1 MRVLKGRYQSWLRW
15 LQGAAVPC
23 WNDFAQIHPESG
35 FTVACKSL
43 TRSLA
48 FLGAFTLLIVDPE
61 PIAAQLFG
69 TSRQML
75 PGRFIEVPRSVQ
87 QQLREAERAVEEDR
101 YSDAVVRLGDLLASD
116 SDALG
121 DIDLSGQDFFL
132 DLDDVIDSDRPFR
145 RSFMRTARDMIAELP
160 TSALETYELRYGPSA
175 RKLLAEAAAERDWT
189 KVREVRRK
197 YFHTMAGYDASL
209 LLAQHE
215 MFGGHPLAASML
227 LDDVVKVPRAVK
239 RLGDSVLLLHA
250 ATCRLSGRDLP
261 ELAAPRG
268 DLQVAGES
276 VPWPSDDE
284 LSDWLVARFGNVDL
298 IGSSQIKDYPLLGA
312 RANRNGASSGQLPLE
327 NLRWQLDTT
336 ASPRQERKI
345 RRIADE
351 IATNSKLPPPSWV
364 PLRVGSQLLMRT
376 SERLVGVDYQT
387 GKRVWTYPWQTGYEE
402 VESEETIL
410 DSLPGESEADDLW
423 TQRVWNDVPYGQ
435 VSSDGKRVYL
445 LDDLKKIEA
454 AIYGAGR
461 IRAGRP
467 TDTSS
472 NTLVALDL
480 ATEGKLRWRLGVG
493 ADEASTLSDAFFLG
507 PPLPLDGRL
516 YVMVEIAGD
525 INVCCLDPETGDE
538 IWRQQIVA
546 VESGAIHT
554 DPIRRVAGAMPTY
567 HEGLLICPT
576 GAGAMVAID
585 LGDQTLRW
593 GVHLERNQV
602 MSRSVGGRGRAV
614 ESKQLM
620 QRWFTGAAVA
630 DGKSLLVTPIESDR
644 LFGFDLLT
652 GEKLFPEKNRLSRR
666 YVAGIRGD
674 KFFVVESNGVTAHE
688 LSNGRTVWKTPRDFL
703 SVGQQISGLGVFGD
717 GVYYV
722 PSTANQIIGISLADG
737 SVVERRT
744 TRFPLG
750 NLVAADGEIIAQ
762 GATTL
767 SVAFGEK
774 TLEPLVNRILE
785 KDPSNFD
792 AIVRK
797 SELLLQHGQRDE
809 ALDLLEQAR
818 QMQPDNDEVRMLS
831 VSAMLGTLRDDLEGN
846 EGLADTL
853 DLLIDRPS
861 QRVELLALRI
871 RAAMA
876 DGQYEEAARQ
886 LIDLSSLVVSEP
898 LLESSADQVVADP
911 SRDCSLDGW
920 ISGQSHDLFRSASE
934 EQLTAINELVLAEA
948 ESKSEGSTNLLQRLY
963 RHFGVMDGIEPI
975 RRELANRMLADG
987 AYLELERLAVGP
999 MIPSSTNFADLSSD
1013 RLIMLANA
1021 YVSGRMPD
1029 NALAVLDVLSTRDVS
1044 DQPGV
1049 VDEVTALRGAAES
1062 QIATYQWPKKVSRRW
1077 DTRKTR
1083 GTALIPRTTVY
1094 ETQQLAGPQFRGWRL
1109 AGESSSSI
1117 SVRDPDGIMRRVP
1130 LEGALSDNTDK
1141 EAQVSGGVMVVMTT
1155 SGLLGIDLYHLLVGD
1170 GQAMLWT
1177 RGPGDDGEALAKR
1190 RSTMTPFGAPAV
1202 RYCINSATASGGV
1215 IPELKLGPVMGDR
1228 VLLLQGG
1235 ELLAIDVITGE
1246 TIWRNSGAPQ
1256 SGTVVCGGDRVA
1268 VVSSSTEQVVEF
1280 DLLDGRKLSTKR
1292 WKYGVVWGSA
1302 GRNLLCYRSA
1312 GIDRMYDVLLVNPFD
1327 DQVILKQT
1335 AFSSNRSKADVPCS
1349 YGRVVS
1355 GRYFVMLNHLGEC
1368 LIWDIRDAVEIGRP
1382 QLPPYKDLQDLNVL
1396 AMKGQLLLLPKRRLK
1411 PPSNPPR
1418 TVLTIEGSIHRTV
1431 SDLHAVSLLDGT
1443 INWSKELDEP
1453 WGCTLTQPADSPLVL
1468 LSRGPRNISNT
1479 SRRRE
1484 LDVLAVDIRD
1494 GSELERSQG
1503 KPVDSGYNY
1512 LSTKLTVQP
1521 SLSRVI
1527 AQIGPKEMITYS
1539 FGDAANPGVG
1549 NSELDSYE
1557 QQMRALRPQRNA
1569 PAVPGQQGDGAEDD
1583 SEE

>member
-1 MRVLKGRYQSWLRW
+1 MAELSI
-15 LQGAAVPC
+15 PC
-23 WNDFAQIHPESG
+23 WDDFAQFHTGSG
-35 FTVACKSL
+35 FTVACISL
-43 TRSLA
+43 ARSLA
-48 FLGAFTLLIVDPE
+48 FLSAFTLLVVSSDPSS
-61 PIAAQLFG
+61 AQLFG

-75 PGRFIEVPRSVQ
+75 PGRFIEAPRSVQ
-87 QQLREAERAVEEDR
+87 QQLREAERALEEDR
-101 YSDAVVRLGDLLASD
+101 YSDAVVRLGDLLSSD
-116 SDALG
+116 SEALD

-175 RKLLAEAAAERDWT
+175 RKLLGEAAAARDWT

-215 MFGGHPLAASML
+215 MFGGHPLAASLL

-268 DLQVAGES
+268 DLQVGGES
-276 VPWPSDDE
+276 VAWPNDE
-284 LSDWLVARFGNVDL
+284 DLANWLAARFGNMEL
-298 IGSSQIKDYPLLGA
+298 IGTSQIKDYPLFGA

-351 IATNSKLPPPSWV
+351 MATNSKLPPPSWV

-402 VESEETIL
+402 VESEDTIL
-410 DSLPGESEADDLW
+410 DSLPGDSEADDLW
-423 TQRVWNDVPYGQ
+423 SQRVWNDVPYGQ

-454 AIYGAGR
+454 AVYGSAR

-593 GVHLERNQV
+593 GVHLERNQE
-602 MSRSVGGRGRAV
+602 MYRSVGGRGRAV

-620 QRWFTGAAVA
+620 QRWFTGTAVA
-630 DGKSLLVTPIESDR
+630 DGRSLLVTPIESDR
-644 LFGFDLLT
+644 LFAFDLLT
-652 GEKLFPEKNRLSRR
+652 GEKLFPEKNRLGRR
-666 YVAGIRGD
+666 YVAGIRGN
-674 KFFVVESNGVTAHE
+674 KFFVVESNSVAAFD
-688 LSNGRTVWKTPRDFL
+688 LSNGRTAWKTPRDFL

-722 PSTANQIIGISLADG
+722 PTTANQIIGVSLDDG

-750 NLVAADGEIIAQ
+750 NLIAADGEIISQ

-767 SVAFGEK
+767 SVAFGER

-785 KDPSNFD
+785 EDPSNFD

-871 RAAMA
+871 RSAMA
-876 DGQYEEAARQ
+876 EEQYEEAARQ

-911 SRDCSLDGW
+911 GRDCSLDGW
-920 ISGQSHDLFRSASE
+920 ISGQSQDIVRSASR
-934 EQLTAINELVLAEA
+934 EQLGAINDLVRAEA
-948 ESKSEGSTNLLQRLY
+948 ESKFEGSTNLLRRLN
-963 RHFGVMDGIEPI
+963 RHFGSMQGIEPI
-975 RRELANRMLADG
+975 RRELANRMLTDG

-999 MIPSSTNFADLSSD
+999 MIPSSSNFADLSND
-1013 RLIMLANA
+1013 RLVMLANA
-1021 YVSGRMPD
+1021 YVSGRMPE

-1049 VDEVTALRGAAES
+1049 ADEVTALRGAAQS
-1062 QIATYQWPKKVSRRW
+1062 QIATYDWPKKVSRQW
-1077 DTRKTR
+1077 DSRTTRRT
-1083 GTALIPRTTVY
+1083 GLIPRTTIY

-1117 SVRDPDGIMRRVP
+1117 SVRDPDGTMRRVP
-1130 LEGALSDNTDK
+1130 LEGALPDDTDK

-1155 SGLLGIDLYHLLVGD
+1155 SGLLAIDLYHLLVGD
-1170 GQAMLWT
+1170 GEAMLWA
-1177 RGPGDDGEALAKR
+1177 RGSGDDGDTLAKR

-1202 RYCINSATASGGV
+1202 RYRINAAAAAPSGV
-1215 IPELKLGPVMGDR
+1215 IPELKLGPIMGDR

-1256 SGTVVCGGDRVA
+1256 SGTVVCDGDRVA
-1268 VVSSSTEQVVEF
+1268 VVSSSTEQMVEF

-1292 WKYGVVWGSA
+1292 WKYGIVWGSA

-1312 GIDRMYDVLLVNPFD
+1312 GMDRMYNVQLVNPFD
-1327 DQVILKQT
+1327 DEVILRQS
-1335 AFSSNRSKADVPCS
+1335 AYSSNRSKADVPCS
-1349 YGRVVS
+1349 YGRIVS
-1355 GRYFVMLNHLGEC
+1355 GRYFVMLNHLGES

-1382 QLPPYKDLQDLNVL
+1382 ELPPYEDLQDLNVL
-1396 AMKGQLLLLPKRRLK
+1396 AMNGQLLLLPKRRLK

-1431 SDLHAVSLLDGT
+1431 SDVYAVSLLDGT
-1443 INWSKELDEP
+1443 INWSKELEDP

-1468 LSRGPRNISNT
+1468 LSRGPRSVSNS
-1479 SRRRE
+1479 SRRKL
-1484 LDVLAVDIRD
+1484 LDVMALDVRD
-1494 GSELERSQG
+1494 GSVLERSEG
-1503 KPVDSGYNY
+1503 KPVENNYNF

-1527 AQIGPKEMITYS
+1527 AQIGPIEMITYS
-1539 FGDAANPGVG
+1539 FGDATNPRLR
-1549 NSELDSYE
+1549 NSDVDSYE
-1557 QQMRALRPQRNA
+1557 AQMRALRPLRND
-1569 PAVPGQQGDGAEDD
+1569 AVEPDEDAEGDDADDDDPESDDADDD